1 MHSAIRRDQM
11 KTVKAARIYNYDGA
25 KALRFEGTPVPEPQ
39 SGEVLVRVHAAGVNP
54 IDWKIRAG
62 YLQQMKLLQLPFT
75 LGGDFSGVVQA
86 VGKDVAG
93 CKVGDEVYGQASV
106 FSHGSGSFA
115 EFCLARAGA
124 VALKPCSVSHFEACG
139 LPTAGVSALQAL
151 MESLRLSAGQ
161 KILINGGASN
171 IGSISIQLAKH
182 LGAHVVTTASADDIP
197 YVQGLGA
204 DEVIDYRSRKFKEVI
219 IGFDAGVDTVGC
231 DTYAQ
236 PFRVLKRGVRLSSI
250 LAYPGAGWTNDSW
263 LEAFALS
270 TRVTTRRLEKLAELV
285 EEGALNVRVDQ
296 TFPLDQAGILLNHLE
311 TEPGARNAVLKMV

>member
-1 MHSAIRRDQM
+1 M
-11 KTVKAARIYNYDGA
+11 KTVKAARIHNYDGA
-25 KALRFEGTPVPEPQ
+25 KALRFEGTTVPEPQ

-106 FSHGSGSFA
+106 FNRGSGSFA

-124 VALKPCSVSHFEACG
+124 VALKPRSVSHVEACG

-182 LGAHVVTTASADDIP
+182 FGAHVVTTTSAEDIP
-197 YVQGLGA
+197 YVKGLGA
-204 DEVIDYRSRKFKEVI
+204 DEVIDYRGTKFEEVI

-236 PFRVLKRGVRLSSI
+236 PFRVLKRGVRLSSM
-250 LAYPGAGWTNDSW
+250 LAYPCAGSTNDFW

-270 TRVTTRRLEKLAELV
+270 TRVTTKRLEKLAELV
-285 EEGALNVRVDQ
+285 DEGALNVRVDK
-296 TFPLDQAGILLNHLE
+296 TFLLDQAGIALHHLE
-311 TEPGARNAVLKMV
+311 TKPAARQAVLKMV